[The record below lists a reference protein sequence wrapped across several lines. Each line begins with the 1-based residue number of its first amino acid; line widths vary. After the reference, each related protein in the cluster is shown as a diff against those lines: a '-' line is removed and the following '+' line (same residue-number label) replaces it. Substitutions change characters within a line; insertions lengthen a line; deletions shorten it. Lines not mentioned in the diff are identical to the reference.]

1 MKAKIMKYQSGNE
14 VKKKKKKKGQTNKV
28 LNELDRRPLPPH
40 CDFIL

>member
-14 VKKKKKKKGQTNKV
+14 VKKKKKKKKV
-28 LNELDRRPLPPH
+28 QNELDRRPLPPH